1 MSFFG
6 NNSRPDLK
14 ANAETNERGRISEA
28 KFLGEVGKLG
38 SEPPPPA
45 FSSEPRASGSTG
57 PTPPDKCTN
66 VVAVGAKWKGTLT
79 VDDSVRVDGIFTG
92 EIHSKATVHV
102 AEGAQVDAKIRA
114 AFVVVAGSF
123 QGEIRCD
130 QRTDLLPRSRVNG
143 EIITKVFTVHE
154 GATFDGTVQ
163 MTGENPRL
171 SSSRARNGSSEAEAP
186 ERRRTEAGASAE

>member
-6 NNSRPDLK
+6 NNNRPDLK
-14 ANAETNERGRISEA
+14 ANAETSERARISEA
-28 KFLGEVGKLG
+28 KFLGEVGQLG
-38 SEPPPPA
+38 NDPAPPA
-45 FSSEPRASGSTG
+45 FSSESRSLGSTG

-66 VVAVGAKWKGTLT
+66 IVAAGAKWKGTLT

-102 AEGAQVDAKIRA
+102 AEGAQVDAKIKA

-171 SSSRARNGSSEAEAP
+171 ASSRGRNGSSEADAS
-186 ERRRTEAGASAE
+186 ERRRAEAGASAE